1 MSATIKDVARLAG
14 VSISTVSRVINN
26 SKPVSAEVKD
36 KVLKVIEELQY
47 KPNEIARTLVTKKSH
62 LVGVIVTDI
71 GYSYGAEMVRGIEEI
86 GKMYGYDILLCSTYG
101 DVEAEVNYLK
111 LLNQKQVEGIILISK
126 TLDDSVKKLINEY
139 GTPFIYLSR
148 YTHQDEYPS
157 VSINNFDAAYEMTR
171 YLLGLG
177 HRRIAFVNSMTDANS
192 TDLEKLEGY
201 KKALTE
207 NECNNLKIYYA
218 NGLDIQNGYEIGKNI
233 ANDAFNATS
242 IFCSN
247 DDLAIGLMNYF
258 YDNGIKVPEDI
269 SVVGFGDLKMAS
281 YLRPSLTTVNV
292 PFYDIGAVAIRRITK
307 VLNNEMLDEARIYL
321 PFKIQI
327 RNSAR
332 IIEF

>member
-26 SKPVSAEVKD
+26 SKPVSTEVKD

-62 LVGVIVTDI
+62 SVGVIVTDI
-71 GYSYGAEMVRGIEEI
+71 GYSYVAEMVRGIEEI

-111 LLNQKQVEGIILISK
+111 LLNQKQVEGIIVISK

-157 VSINNFDAAYEMTR
+157 VSINNFDAAYEMTS

-177 HRRIAFVNSMTDANS
+177 HKRIAFVNSMADVNS

-207 NECNNLKIYYA
+207 NECNNLKIYYT

-233 ANDAFNATS
+233 ANDTFNATA

-258 YDNGIKVPEDI
+258 YDNGIKVPENI
-269 SVVGFGDLKMAS
+269 SVVGFGDLRMAS

-307 VLNNEMLDEARIYL
+307 VLNNEILDETRINL

-327 RNSAR
+327 RNSTKK
-332 IIEF
+332 IEY